1 MGPSQPTRVLLVED
15 DLDVAAGIGD
25 YLAAHGLQ
33 VDFAGS
39 ADEARARVA
48 QSVFDLLVLDVNLPG
63 QDGIALCRE
72 LKQGQGLATPAIFL
86 TARSSARLDV
96 LDATFGDSPIMKA
109 SSDGAR
115 ARLIATQ
122 GGIEE
127 ARELAAA
134 ARETVRSA
142 GMTVSAAGMSLYS
155 AWVEQRAGDAEAW
168 ERALLDGLAE
178 LEGSEERAF
187 KATITGY
194 LAQCLCEQGRYD
206 EAFDLCPVVRETSP
220 ADDLFNFIYADMI
233 EGSVLV
239 RRERNE
245 EGLALLSRAL
255 DRADAT
261 DFFFA
266 RAEVRLSMGDALA
279 LVDEDD
285 RAKAVVED
293 ALEIYRAKG
302 DVTGEAR
309 ARERSARH
317 GIAVA

>member
-1 MGPSQPTRVLLVED
+1 VP
-15 DLDVAAGIGD
+15 
-25 YLAAHGLQ
+25 
-33 VDFAGS
+33 
-39 ADEARARVA
+39 EA
-48 QSVFDLLVLDVNLPG
+48 L
-63 QDGIALCRE
+63 
-72 LKQGQGLATPAIFL
+72 
-86 TARSSARLDV
+86 ARLDV
-96 LDATFGDSPIMKA
+96 LEAAFGDSLLMKA

-115 ARLIATQ
+115 ARLLATQ
-122 GGIEE
+122 GRIEE

-142 GMTVSAAGMSLYS
+142 GMVVSAAGMSMYS
-155 AWVEQRAGDAEAW
+155 AWVEQHAGDAEAW

-194 LAQCLCEQGRYD
+194 LAQCLYEQGRYD

-220 ADDLFNFIYADMI
+220 SDDIVNFIYADMI

-239 RRERNE
+239 RRERVE
-245 EGLALLSRAL
+245 DGLALLSRAL
-255 DRADAT
+255 ERADAT

-266 RAEVRLSMGDALA
+266 RADVRLSLGDALA
-279 LVDEDD
+279 VVGDDD
-285 RAKAVVED
+285 RARGLVQE

-309 ARERSARH
+309 ARERMARR
-317 GIAVA
+317 GLQVG